1 MMKTNEETLSQV
13 MATLNERGYKEQ
25 FELTEDG
32 VNALASKQKFKP
44 TDLKIIKKYRF
55 DGMTNPGDE
64 STLYSLESKGGLKG
78 TLVISGDKAVSESKV
93 TLSLIPPLEITTLS
107 GSINS
112 KIMLSAITSLVL

>member
-78 TLVISGDKAVSESKV
+78 TLVISGDVNSEEHQTV
-93 TLSLIPPLEITTLS
+93 LNQIPEE
-107 GSINS
+107 
-112 KIMLSAITSLVL
+112 